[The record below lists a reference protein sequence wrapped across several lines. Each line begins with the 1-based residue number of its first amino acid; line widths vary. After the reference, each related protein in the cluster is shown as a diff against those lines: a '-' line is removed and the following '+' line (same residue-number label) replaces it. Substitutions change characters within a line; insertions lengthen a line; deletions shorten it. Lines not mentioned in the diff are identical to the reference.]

1 MKYLPLV
8 WAGLWRTPV
17 RTVLTFLSI
26 ASTFL
31 LFGSLYG
38 IDAGLDQAIER
49 ISANRLHVTPVNL
62 DRGLPE
68 YYKQQVDV
76 IPGVASTMI
85 STLISAYYHDPQNL
99 LYIAAIGGH
108 AHLDMF
114 GDIPDAD
121 RLVAELQAK
130 RTGALVGR
138 ATADKNGWKIG
149 DRVPLNTGPTLN
161 QDGTDYMVFDIVD
174 IYDEPTAPE
183 LAHWFLL
190 NYDYLE
196 DVRGQ
201 LHKGQTTDLYV
212 DTADPARNEEV
223 AQAIDRHFYSG
234 EAATYTAPERE
245 YRRSAFNRAID
256 MKLAVTVIISAS
268 MFALLMLSTNTMMQ
282 SVRRRVPELAVLK
295 SVGFTDS
302 ALVLF
307 VTSEGILLFVSAAML
322 GVAAAKWLYPSL
334 AKAISGP
341 VAAMPAHVPVV
352 AVLIG
357 VLAAIVSSLLPALR
371 IRRVEVAPALARTY

>member
-17 RTVLTFLSI
+17 RTILTFLSI

-38 IDAGLDQAIER
+38 IDAGLNQAIER
-49 ISANRLHVTPVNL
+49 IGANRLHVTPINL
-62 DRGLPE
+62 DRGLPN
-68 YYKQQVDV
+68 YYKQQVEL
-76 IPGVASTMI
+76 IPGVASTMV
-85 STLISAYYHDPQNL
+85 STLISASYHDPQNL
-99 LYIAAIGGH
+99 LYTAAVGGH
-108 AHLDMF
+108 VHLDMF
-114 GDIPDAD
+114 GDIPEAD

-183 LAHWFLL
+183 LARWFLF
-190 NYDYLE
+190 NYDYLQGLRPNLSI
-196 DVRGQ
+196 V
-201 LHKGQTTDLYV
+201 DLYV
-212 DTADPARNEEV
+212 DTIDPARNEEV
-223 AQAIDRHFYSG
+223 AEAVDQHFDGG

-245 YRRSAFNRAID
+245 YRQRAFNRAID

-268 MFALLMLSTNTMMQ
+268 MFALLMLSTNTLMQ
-282 SVRRRVPELAVLK
+282 SVRRRVPEFAVMK
-295 SVGFTDS
+295 SIGFTDS
-302 ALVLF
+302 ALTLF
-307 VTSEGILLFVSAAML
+307 VMIEGILLFASAAIA
-322 GVAAAKWLYPSL
+322 GVTAAKLQYPSL
-334 AKAISGP
+334 AQAIGAPLTS
-341 VAAMPAHVPVV
+341 MPTRVPVI
-352 AVLIG
+352 AVLIA

-371 IRRVEVAPALARTY
+371 IRRVEIAAALARTY